1 MLFRTQ
7 NLPRRL
13 TALLLA
19 LVLFAPASSFGR
31 LLYSCGMTGR
41 VTAGACCCHRA
52 KVKAQQAELAGGP
65 RPAAQ
70 VETPGCCRV
79 DDNRRAA
86 APVSLS
92 LTDTT
97 VLAASAVAFV
107 PAFEPQPLRAA
118 DVSWL
123 ARSSRGPP
131 PTSVFVTNCSLL
143 L

>member
-1 MLFRTQ
+1 MLFRMQ
-7 NLPRRL
+7 NLPRRV

-41 VTAGACCCHRA
+41 VTAGVCCCHRA
-52 KVKAQQAELAGGP
+52 KAKAKQAELAAGL

-70 VETPGCCRV
+70 VENSGCCRV

-86 APVSLS
+86 ALASLS

-97 VLAASAVAFV
+97 VSAASPVAFV
-107 PAFEPQPLRAA
+107 PAFEPQPL
-118 DVSWL
+118 L
-123 ARSSRGPP
+123 ATEVGRITRSSRGPP
-131 PTSVFVTNCSLL
+131 PSSVFVTNCSLL